1 MPSASDGANPMR
13 SASPD
18 TRRLGASLAL
28 AALSTALGLA
38 VLEAGLR
45 ARARLAAPSGLGT
58 ARRDPVP
65 PGGRAR
71 LGHVVRLSPNPRI
84 VYELV
89 PDLDVVFLGVPLR
102 TNADGFRGP
111 AVPPARTRP
120 AVRVVGL
127 GDSVMFGWGVREED
141 AYLVRLA
148 ALLEAST
155 TGVAWEVVNTAVPG
169 YNTVMEVETLE
180 AKGLG
185 FDPDVVV
192 LNFVGNDLGLPNFV
206 EERPDVLSLRRS
218 FLLDFAR
225 ARLRG
230 EPEAAP
236 RLVGVPPEVRRFGGE
251 ADLDRV
257 PARYRELVGPRAW
270 RAAME
275 RLSALA
281 SVHGFEVVVL
291 GHPEVFDY
299 VREAARDLGFGLVE
313 TGGAVRAW
321 ARENGI
327 DDVQRPPLTL
337 TPADPHPS
345 AIGHAIVAGALAAHF
360 RSSGLADRLAERRRN
375 APAGATP
382 PPAP

>member
-1 MPSASDGANPMR
+1 MR
-13 SASPD
+13 SASPRP
-18 TRRLGASLAL
+18 RRLCASLVL
-28 AALSTALGLA
+28 AAVSTALGLA

-45 ARARLAAPSGLGT
+45 ARAHLAAPAGLGT
-58 ARRDPVP
+58 ARPDPVP

-89 PDLDVVFLGVPLR
+89 PGLDVVFLGVPLR
-102 TNADGFRGP
+102 TNADGWRGP
-111 AVPPARTRP
+111 AVAPERTRP

-127 GDSVMFGWGVREED
+127 GDSVMFGWGVAEED
-141 AYLVRLA
+141 AFLFRLGA
-148 ALLEAST
+148 DLEASHPA
-155 TGVAWEVVNTAVPG
+155 VAWEVVNTAVPG

-180 AKGLG
+180 AKGLR

-225 ARLRG
+225 ARAG
-230 EPEAAP
+230 GTPEARR
-236 RLVGVPPEVRRFGGE
+236 RLVGVPAEARRFGGE

-257 PARYRELVGPRAW
+257 PDRYRALVGPRAW
-270 RAAME
+270 RGAMD
-275 RLSALA
+275 RLGALA
-281 SVHGFEVVVL
+281 SARGFEVVVL
-291 GHPEVFDY
+291 GHPEVFDF
-299 VREAARDLGFGLVE
+299 VRDAAGELGFSLVE

-321 ARENGI
+321 ARERGLHDI
-327 DDVQRPPLTL
+327 QSPPLTL
-337 TPADPHPS
+337 TGADPHPS
-345 AIGHAIVAGALAAHF
+345 ALGHALVAEALAGHF
-360 RSSGLADRLAERRRN
+360 RSSGLADRLAARRR
-375 APAGATP
+375 APPGAATP